1 MHPGA
6 ASAHALL
13 LSVAALAG
21 STGSG
26 GVSQASIRYSHAV
39 AETCA
44 GALLFEGSHQIGT
57 RAGAVAVSRDIR
69 RTGTERLRR
78 VDAIPRPVAAARPLV
93 RWLRLER
100 RLVDIYSTNY
110 LRIWNAIQRAD
121 TRREQAELPRILRP
135 LIEEPYPLQ
144 QRLAVLELA
153 LRLPDCTGGFQPNAL
168 GAQAPGSVPPA

>member
-1 MHPGA
+1 MIGCTPA
-6 ASAHALL
+6 PLPLTRSF
-13 LSVAALAG
+13 
-21 STGSG
+21 
-26 GVSQASIRYSHAV
+26 SQ
-39 AETCA
+39 
-44 GALLFEGSHQIGT
+44 
-57 RAGAVAVSRDIR
+57 
-69 RTGTERLRR
+69 RLRWR
-78 VDAIPRPVAAARPLV
+78 
-93 RWLRLER
+93 RLER

-144 QRLAVLELA
+144 QRLAVLELE